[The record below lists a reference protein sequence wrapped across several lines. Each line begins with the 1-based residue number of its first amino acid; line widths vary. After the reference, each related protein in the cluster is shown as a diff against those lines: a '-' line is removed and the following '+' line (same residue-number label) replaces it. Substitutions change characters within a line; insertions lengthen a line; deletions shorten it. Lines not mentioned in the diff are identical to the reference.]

1 MGLGLRLLLVR
12 LTANTWERA
21 PLNLSWLLRAA
32 APQRP
37 AAATEY
43 QYCGRPSLSRS
54 FSGVLLSIMRKA
66 QWMETAASTEYQYC
80 GRPSLSRSFSG
91 VLLSMMRKAQWME
104 TNFVQCTATWH
115 SAREDNSAGRKAKR
129 EIRLKK

>member
-1 MGLGLRLLLVR
+1 MGALGLRLLLVR
-12 LTANTWERA
+12 LTANTPERA

-37 AAATEY
+37 AAA
-43 QYCGRPSLSRS
+43 
-54 FSGVLLSIMRKA
+54 
-66 QWMETAASTEYQYC
+66 TEYQYC

-115 SAREDNSAGRKAKR
+115 SAREDNSVGRKAKR
-129 EIRLKK
+129 EIRLK